1 METRAVSGAL
11 GVEVRGLD
19 LESLDDA
26 KVRVVR
32 GLVHEHL
39 AVFFPG
45 VNLSVGAHRALG
57 AALGEVVANSYT
69 PRVDDAYPGVT
80 VHRSEDGYVADVWHS
95 DGQPR
100 PAPVKFTIFKMVTA
114 PSRGG
119 DTMWS
124 NCYRLY
130 ERLSPPLRELLDG
143 LTTVQRSLVNPNEQS
158 THPAVI
164 THPETGRKLLYV
176 SKAHTV
182 RFLEM
187 TMGESRALIDYLVDL
202 AVQPE
207 YVCRYRWA
215 AGDLGIW
222 DNLATVHYGVNDFDE
237 PRVFHRV
244 MVQGP
249 VLPDHAHR
257 WPESLDGASRTMVRD
272 DGTKGVVGEMTE
284 RLWAPDEAKAGS

>member
-1 METRAVSGAL
+1 MEIRSVSGAL

-19 LESLDDA
+19 LELLDDR
-26 KVRVVR
+26 KIEQLRD
-32 GLVHEHL
+32 LVHEHL
-39 AVFFPG
+39 VVFLPSLH
-45 VNLSVGAHRALG
+45 LSVGGHRRLG
-57 AALGEVVANSYT
+57 AALGDIVANSYT
-69 PRVDDAYPGVT
+69 PQVDDEHPGVT

-100 PAPVKFTIFKMVTA
+100 PAPVKYTIFKMVTA

-124 NCYRLY
+124 NCYLLY
-130 ERLSPPLRELLDG
+130 ERLSPPMRALLDG
-143 LTTVQRSLVNPNEQS
+143 LTALQRSLVNPNEQS
-158 THPAVI
+158 THPAVL

-187 TMGESRALIDYLVDL
+187 TAGESRALIDYLVDL

-207 YVCRYRWA
+207 FVCRYRWS
-215 AGDLGIW
+215 AGDVGIW

-249 VLPDHAHR
+249 ALPERVGR
-257 WPESLDGASRTMVRD
+257 WPVSLDGAARTMVRK
-272 DGTKGVVGEMTE
+272 DGTQGVVGEMTE
-284 RLWAPDEAKAGS
+284 RLWASDAART